1 MPSDVLDLVV
11 IGCGPAGA
19 AAARA
24 AADAGVRA
32 VVLEAASH
40 PRPKAC
46 AGVLPAS
53 ALVLVE
59 ERFGATP
66 PAALAAPAVLP
77 LVRLH
82 LAPGER
88 YELRPTWPAVRLA
101 RRAFDAHLAAR
112 CGAEVRHEV
121 RVERLDDL
129 PGDDA
134 VRLQLQ
140 GGEALRARCVVVAA
154 GAASP
159 LVPDGPGRRG
169 LIFGGRVRYPG
180 RPVEAREVLLLG
192 GDALVVIDP
201 DGTGGVPDGVSITT
215 TLKRATDWKVAHSR
229 GLAFALGPLGL
240 QLRKERGAEFG
251 WLARGGPALGKGRV
265 LAAGD
270 AAGLTLALGLGLE
283 AAIRSGLAAG
293 DAAAAHLLGREPDPA
308 RAYARALAPFL
319 RRRLDEGR
327 VSALVRGQLTGFDER
342 TTLGEAVRVAPLSRR
357 FVFGRRVHRLVRS
370 LDRAEGPPSG
380 FPV

>member
-1 MPSDVLDLVV
+1 
-11 IGCGPAGA
+11 
-19 AAARA
+19 
-24 AADAGVRA
+24 
-32 VVLEAASH
+32 
-40 PRPKAC
+40 
-46 AGVLPAS
+46 
-53 ALVLVE
+53 
-59 ERFGATP
+59 
-66 PAALAAPAVLP
+66 
-77 LVRLH
+77 
-82 LAPGER
+82 
-88 YELRPTWPAVRLA
+88 VRLA

-121 RVERLDDL
+121 RVERLDDV
-129 PGDDA
+129 PGDEA

-140 GGEALRARCVVVAA
+140 GGEALRARCVIVAA

-159 LVPDGPGRRG
+159 LVPEGPGRRG
-169 LIFGGRVRYPG
+169 LVFGGRVRYPG
-180 RPVEAREVLLLG
+180 RPAEAREVLLLG

-201 DGTGGVPDGVSITT
+201 DGPDGDQDGAPDGVSITT

-283 AAIRSGLAAG
+283 AALRSGLAAG
-293 DAAAAHLLGREPDPA
+293 DAAAAHLLGREADPA
-308 RAYARALAPFL
+308 RAYARALGPFL

-327 VSALVRGQLTGFDER
+327 VSALVRGHLTGFDER
-342 TTLGEAVRVAPLSRR
+342 TTLGEAVRAAPLSRR

-370 LDRAEGPPSG
+370 MDRPEGPPSG